1 MPSKYPSASQMT
13 LTKEDRE
20 ALRLQVHDDW
30 FLDSTDNEKLNRMRK
45 RAVQLWD
52 AATDV
57 NTFPE
62 HEKSNFHVP
71 LTQWQILAKL
81 VKEVDALLGDEAE
94 VVVRPIGPADAKLA
108 PKISRYMNWWV
119 KVTLKLFKKLYDY
132 LQQKIVMGTAIAF
145 LAWQKK
151 ERKVKELVPRRVPVT
166 RESVDQATGLPITVP
181 DFEVQYETVEKSVTD
196 SEGPE
201 LCVENLEDWAVPVNS
216 LIAENSIGEIDHFE
230 RRLKLTVDQL
240 LDMAD
245 EGKLDEKV
253 LKGESL
259 AKLRRFAETGQFLDE
274 TTSAADTGK
283 QVRDEKERLA
293 GTDGLQSRDERLTVI
308 NWFGRFRKKT
318 AKDDE
323 RSEETVAFYQPE
335 TNLLLGASRLV
346 DMYPDGRRPFI
357 KSEMV
362 RNLGSF
368 WGKGLPEFLES
379 INNEMD
385 IQHNA
390 ITDAAVLA
398 LNPTIFYS
406 PAAGVNFETFRIE
419 SGTAVPCADP
429 SKIVA
434 LNFANINMSPAVV
447 IQNHLLNFAENIS
460 GLTQVEMGRPFQQ
473 PNAPRTLGQQQLLQ
487 VGSGIRQL
495 LDLRLERENLRELLN
510 RIWDLDR
517 RYLPDAIY
525 FRVTEDAEPEML
537 SKEEMQGNYDFD
549 IGPLTSTANKQQ
561 KQMEFLQS
569 YALLAASPAVA
580 QSPALRVELDKEVL
594 RNIGRADLANLL
606 PDTEAMAPPKSPE
619 QENALMGQG
628 QDVDPHPGDNHQQ
641 HIAKHTAI
649 LDNLIRPSVEEGI
662 LPASVIA
669 NFESHLAEH
678 EKAMAGGMMGTS
690 SPVMGR
696 PNGGMGGNVASDQ
709 TGVPNDA
716 MNTLKQALNF
726 GGQNIA

>member
-1 MPSKYPSASQMT
+1 MPTKYPAARQME
-13 LTKEDRE
+13 LSKEDKE
-20 ALRLQVHDDW
+20 ALRLKIRDDW

-45 RAVQLWD
+45 RAIELWE

-57 NTFPE
+57 NAFPE
-62 HEKSNFHVP
+62 QEKSNFHVP

-81 VKEVDALLGDEAE
+81 AKEVDALLGDEAE

-108 PKISRYMNWWV
+108 PKISRYMNWRV
-119 KVTLKLFKKLYDY
+119 KVSLKLFKKLYDY
-132 LQQKIVMGTAIAF
+132 LQQKIVMGTAIAY
-145 LAWQKK
+145 LGWEKR
-151 ERKVKELVPRRVPVT
+151 ERKTKQLVERRVPVT
-166 RESVDQATGLPITVP
+166 REVTDPTTGLPATVQDFETEFDEVEKTIVDFEGP
-181 DFEVQYETVEKSVTD
+181 DFR
-196 SEGPE
+196 
-201 LCVENLEDWAVPVNS
+201 VENLEDWAVPVNS
-216 LIAENSIGEIDHFE
+216 LIAENGIDQIDHFE

-245 EGKLDEKV
+245 QGKLDKTV
-253 LKGESL
+253 LKGENL
-259 AKLRRFAETGQFLDE
+259 AKLRKFAETGQFLDE
-274 TTSAADTGK
+274 TTAAADTGK
-283 QVRDEKERLA
+283 QVRDKKEKLA

-323 RSEETVAFYQPE
+323 RAEETVAYWQPE
-335 TNLLLGASRLV
+335 TDLLLGASRLV
-346 DMYPDGRRPFI
+346 DINPDGRRGFI

-385 IQHNA
+385 SHHNSMTGAADLA
-390 ITDAAVLA
+390 I
-398 LNPTIFYS
+398 NPIVFYS
-406 PAAGVNFETFRIE
+406 PAAGVNFESFRLEGGQAI
-419 SGTAVPCADP
+419 PCADP
-429 SKIVA
+429 TKIVTV
-434 LNFANINMSPAVV
+434 NFGNVNMSPTVV
-447 IQNHLLNFAENIS
+447 LQNQLLNFAENIS

-517 RYLPDAIY
+517 RFLPDAIY

-594 RNIGRADLANLL
+594 RNIGRADLAQLL

-619 QENALMGQG
+619 VENALMGQG

-649 LDNLIRPSVEEGI
+649 LDNLIRPSVEENI

-669 NFESHLAEH
+669 NFESHIAEH
-678 EKAMAGGMMGTS
+678 EKAMAGGMMGTGA
-690 SPVMGR
+690 PVMGR
-696 PNGGMGGNVASDQ
+696 PNGQGGLAASDQ

-716 MNTLKQALNF
+716 LNILKQAQNF
-726 GGQNIA
+726 GGLNIA